1 MYCNVSAIQK
11 VTSQGAMILHAQN
24 LTKVEHK
31 MEIYVG
37 IYSFIN

>member
-11 VTSQGAMILHAQN
+11 SQAKVPWW
-24 LTKVEHK
+24 TKVEHK